1 MVMSDICYN
10 LYNAMYAVANTLHE
24 IPLQQTD
31 AWSKNA
37 GKELE
42 FGSWKVMI
50 LILNGIYRVCVLL

>member
-1 MVMSDICYN
+1 
-10 LYNAMYAVANTLHE
+10 MYAVANTLHE

-42 FGSWKVMI
+42 FDSWKVMN